1 MFLKTWLG
9 ITVLAAVLTACTTN
23 TSKMSDDP
31 VAALEDRANK
41 YYQALVARDYKTTYE
56 LHPPSY
62 RDKFNYESHIIKGV
76 HWVTYVAARVVKV
89 TCAQESVCNVDVE
102 LEYTGV
108 VQDRGQVKGVVKTL
122 VSQRWGRVDDKWYMC
137 ENVSCK

>member
-1 MFLKTWLG
+1 MFLKTLVVMG
-9 ITVLAAVLTACTTN
+9 VFAAVITGCASN
-23 TSKMSDDP
+23 TSKLDEDP
-31 VAALEDRANK
+31 VAALANRANT
-41 YYQALVARDYKTTYE
+41 YYKALVARDYKTTYE

-62 RDKFNYESHIIKGV
+62 RAQYSYESHIIKGV
-76 HWVTYVAARVVKV
+76 HWVTYVAARVVNV
-89 TCAQESVCNVDVE
+89 SCAQENTCNVEVE

-122 VSQRWGRVDDKWYMC
+122 VSQRWGRVDGAWYMC

>member
-1 MFLKTWLG
+1 MFLNFLVAAG
-9 ITVLAAVLTACTTN
+9 VFAAVLTGCASN
-23 TSKMSDDP
+23 TSRLDEDP
-31 VAALEDRANK
+31 VAALTNQANT
-41 YYQALVARDYKTTYE
+41 YYQALVARDFKTTYK

-62 RDKFNYESHIIKGV
+62 RDMYSYESHIVKGV
-76 HWVTYVAARVVKV
+76 HWVTYVAARVVNV
-89 TCAQESVCNVDVE
+89 TCAQESACNVDVA

-122 VSQRWGRVDDKWYMC
+122 VSQRWGRVDGKWYMC